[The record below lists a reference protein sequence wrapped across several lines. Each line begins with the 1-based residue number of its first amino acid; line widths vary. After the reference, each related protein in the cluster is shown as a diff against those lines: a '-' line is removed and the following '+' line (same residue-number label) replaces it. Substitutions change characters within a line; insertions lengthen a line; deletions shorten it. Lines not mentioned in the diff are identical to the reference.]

1 MKALLSTLTALAVL
15 LTAPGALAQD
25 PASCSL
31 QSTSRL
37 DALMNPA
44 RGSDERFFTSPS
56 GPPNILLILD
66 TSGSMAYWPIAWNN
80 NNHYSYSSNSGGQ
93 FPGCRQENI
102 DALNYDAS
110 VEYPRM
116 WLSLTNQDSPWF
128 VPTRYYRFDGN
139 GSTTHT
145 SFGMN
150 ANPVRF
156 DQDPPNTVISDS
168 ATQACSNLVGT
179 GNNLSAARAACAQCL
194 ATKGYFQYTSSRRV
208 ASGNFLN
215 FYSPRGHS
223 AVNVISQVLK
233 DSERT
238 RFGVVTF
245 SAGSGATGTVKWDGQ
260 DVVRFE
266 RFGPKCDESL
276 DTAKR
281 DEHRG
286 NLLAKMKNGLR
297 FNTGTPLTQAMWGA
311 STYFRSASDDPFPDW
326 FGSGY
331 LRDSDF
337 DDEAAPGRAATC
349 FSCGFNAMILLT
361 DGEPNEPGDGDD
373 QIPYQVR
380 NEDVPCDNCA
390 AAGRGNY
397 SGGSNSHIHRIAKW
411 MWTHDLR
418 PELDGSQQVA
428 TYTVGFALTNT
439 RALNLLRV
447 TADAGGGRFYAATN
461 SSQLKTALQSI
472 VDDVSNRNIAFA
484 AAAIS
489 SFQTGSST
497 LSALMPRMSPA
508 SGDSA
513 WRGDLWR
520 FNQFNEFVEGAD
532 KNGDGDMDDIFV
544 VDRDGDIVVEDTAGN
559 FVKDGTST
567 PATQFWEARR
577 ALLARSLA
585 SRKIYT
591 VTDTNQDGRITAAD
605 NTAAPIEF
613 TVENREVLKSYFG
626 ILGTP
631 ICPTVQSV
639 SPLDIDP
646 GKLLTGLRL
655 TPQQAAAA
663 MNVTVPG
670 FSSMTQT
677 QTWLNDICVRTLIQY
692 VRGQDLA
699 DEDGN
704 NNRTEVRRS
713 VLGDI
718 FHSAPVLV
726 DPPMDKFLC
735 NLGMSNQ
742 CARTLYSQQLGV
754 SPTPLAQETISRCGN
769 TVEVD
774 AYDAYLHRYRRRDKL
789 VLVGANDGMLHA
801 FRDSTASAD
810 NCEGG
815 LPMIE
820 YTPSTG
826 EEEWAFIPPDLLSRL
841 HEMANGH
848 QYYVDGDIM
857 VRDVWADGSDGS
869 QPDGIKQST
878 EYHTMAVISEGRGG
892 VHYLAL
898 ELRADPGTG
907 RFGAPR
913 MQWMYPQPDS
923 AEAALFGKTLFSLS
937 PKPPP
942 IGPVLVEAGTAPGP
956 VSRYNVDTQERWVV
970 ALSGGWSPGQ
980 EKGRGIYLVDAWS
993 PEVNG
998 RTDNLWWK
1006 FEYDPNA
1013 SGEQH
1018 GPARYLTHSVAAPV
1032 ALVDYGVAGS
1042 VQQDGFF
1049 DTAVFGDMRGQLW
1062 VARMSV
1068 PGALD
1073 PATKLIR
1080 NWSAARAFQMDRDA
1094 VGPGGTQGNNLT
1106 RTWPFYYVPSIGIQ
1120 PGTGAMRAL
1129 VGTGD
1134 RYALLDDQAGICRFD
1149 NPQACARYGC
1159 GNVEV
1164 DYRVDRLGQNVTQ
1177 ARHQWTQKALAQT
1190 TLTRTAS
1197 TQEACGDPG
1206 QTVVSARFATFEAR
1220 SCPGAPQDYTSLSP
1234 ARVECGKDA
1243 AGNFR
1248 CQDVSNVAPNFAD
1261 LELTRNI
1268 SGIGKNRFYGVRVY
1282 GVTGRTFA
1290 EDATAVSEDE
1300 NGPMTALQFDAARLT
1315 DRSSDNDTSGDLV
1328 DVTNITCEASG
1339 ACSAPGAQ
1347 PDGDGWMLEYTDNV
1361 THKTAGGAAT
1371 VASCTLWNTIYPSQ
1385 GGEVCS
1391 STAAKARFYQADF
1404 LSGLPNCAASFD
1416 GRFKERDVLSPPTDV
1431 GPTVSVS
1438 PTGSVRYS
1446 VVMQEP
1452 GQVQATAVHVSENSE
1467 VLQNVYE
1474 LPLTQEQHAC
1484 RHVSAANCTP

>member
-1 MKALLSTLTALAVL
+1 MKALLSTLTALGVL
-15 LTAPGALAQD
+15 LAAPGALAQD

-56 GPPNILLILD
+56 GPPNVLLILD
-66 TSGSMAYWPIAWNN
+66 TSGSMAWWPIAWSNDIS
-80 NNHYSYSSNSGGQ
+80 HSYSSNSSGNY
-93 FPGCRQENI
+93 PGCRQANI
-102 DALNYDAS
+102 DELNYDAN

-116 WLSLTNQDSPWF
+116 WLSLTDQNSPWF
-128 VPTRYYRFDGN
+128 VPTNYYRFDGN
-139 GSTTHT
+139 GSSSQV

-150 ANPVRF
+150 ANPVDF
-156 DQDPPNTVISDS
+156 TKAPPNSTISSTAS
-168 ATQACSNLVGT
+168 AACANIVGT
-179 GNNLSAARAACAQCL
+179 GNNQAAARNACELCL
-194 ATKGYFQYTSSRRV
+194 AKKGYFQFESGKRV

-245 SAGSGATGTVKWDGQ
+245 SASKDATETAQWSGQ
-260 DVVRFE
+260 DVVLFE
-266 RFGPKCDESL
+266 RFGPGCDDSL
-276 DTAKR
+276 SSAKR

-286 NLLAKMKNGLR
+286 GLLGKMQKGLR
-297 FNTGTPLTQAMWGA
+297 FNTNTPLTQALWGA
-311 STYFRSASDDPFPDW
+311 ATYFRSSSDDPFPGW
-326 FGSGY
+326 FGKDY
-331 LRDSDF
+331 LSDSKF
-337 DDEAAPGRAATC
+337 NDEAFPGKAATC

-361 DGEPNEPGDGDD
+361 DGEPNEPSTSGS
-373 QIPYQVR
+373 QVPAEVR
-380 NEDVPCDNCA
+380 NLDVPCTNCA
-390 AAGRGNY
+390 AAAKGATSGNGY
-397 SGGSNSHIHRIAKW
+397 SHIHRIAKW
-411 MWTHDLR
+411 MWTNDVRGDLAG
-418 PELDGSQQVA
+418 PQHVA

-439 RALNLLRV
+439 PALNLLRV

-472 VDDVSNRNIAFA
+472 VDDVQNRNIAFA

-520 FNQFNEFVEGAD
+520 FNQFNEFVEGVD
-532 KNGDGDMDDIFV
+532 KNNDGDMDDIFV
-544 VDRDGDIVVEDTAGN
+544 VDRDGDIVVEDSSGN
-559 FVKDGTST
+559 FLKDGTST
-567 PATQFWEARR
+567 PAVQFWEARR
-577 ALLARSLA
+577 ALMARSLA
-585 SRKIYT
+585 TRKIYT
-591 VTDTNQDGRITAAD
+591 VTDVNRDGRITAAD
-605 NTAAPIEF
+605 NAAAPIEF

-631 ICPTVQSV
+631 VCPKVESV
-639 SPLDIDP
+639 TPLEIDP

-655 TPQQAAAA
+655 TPQLAAAS
-663 MNVTVPG
+663 MNVTVPA
-670 FSSMTQT
+670 FTTIAQT
-677 QTWLNDICVRTLIQY
+677 QTWLNDLCVRTLIQY

-699 DEDGN
+699 DEDGDGD
-704 NNRTEVRRS
+704 RTKVRRS

-754 SPTPLAQETISRCGN
+754 SPTPLAQETINRCGN
-769 TVEVD
+769 TVQVD
-774 AYDAYLHRYRRRDKL
+774 AYEAYLHRYRRRDKL

-815 LPMIE
+815 QPFIE

-898 ELRADPGTG
+898 ELRADPTTN
-907 RFGAPR
+907 RFGPPR
-913 MQWMYPQPDS
+913 MQWMYPQPNS
-923 AEAALFGKTLFSLS
+923 PEAPLFGKTLFSLS

-942 IGPVLVEAGTAPGP
+942 IGPVLVKAGTAPGA
-956 VSRYNVDTQERWVV
+956 VERYGVDTQERWVV

-998 RTDNLWWK
+998 RPDNLWWK

-1018 GPARYLTHSVAAPV
+1018 QPARYLTHSVAAPV

-1062 VARMSV
+1062 VARISV
-1068 PGALD
+1068 PGELD
-1073 PATKLIR
+1073 PSTRLIR
-1080 NWSAARAFQMDRDA
+1080 NWSAGRAFQMDRDA
-1094 VGPGGTQGNNLT
+1094 VGASGVPGNTLA

-1129 VGTGD
+1129 IGTGD
-1134 RYALLDDQAGICRFD
+1134 RYALLDDEAGICRFD

-1164 DYRVDRLGQNVTQ
+1164 DYRVERLDQNITE
-1177 ARHQWTQKALAQT
+1177 ARQQWTQKELAQS
-1190 TLTRTAS
+1190 TLTRTMAS
-1197 TQEACGDPG
+1197 QDACGNPG
-1206 QTVVSARFATFEAR
+1206 QTVVTARFNKYEAR
-1220 SCPGAPQDYTSLSP
+1220 ACPGAAQDYTSLSP
-1234 ARVECGKDA
+1234 ARVECGKSA
-1243 AGNFR
+1243 EGHFR

-1261 LELTRNI
+1261 LELTRNV
-1268 SGIGKNRFYGVRVY
+1268 SNIGKNRFYGVRVY
-1282 GVTGRTFA
+1282 GVAGQTFS
-1290 EDATAVSEDE
+1290 ENATTVSED
-1300 NGPMTALQFDAARLT
+1300 GPMTALQFDAARLT
-1315 DRSSDNDTSGDLV
+1315 DRSSANAVSGDLV
-1328 DVTNITCEASG
+1328 DVTDITCTSTES
-1339 ACSAPGAQ
+1339 CSAEGAQ
-1347 PDGDGWMLEYTDNV
+1347 PDGNGWMLEYTDDI

-1371 VASCTLWNTIYPSQ
+1371 VASCTLWNVIYPSQ
-1385 GGEVCS
+1385 DGAVCS
-1391 STAAKARFYQADF
+1391 STAARARFYQADF
-1404 LSGLPNCAASFD
+1404 LTGLPTCAASFEYA
-1416 GRFKERDVLSPPTDV
+1416 RYEERSVLSPPPEPATAV
-1431 GPTVSVS
+1431 MIS

-1446 VVMQEP
+1446 AVMQEP
-1452 GQVQATAVHVSENSE
+1452 GKRQATSVDVSENSE

-1474 LPLTQEQHAC
+1474 LPLSHEQHTC
-1484 RHVSAANCTP
+1484 RHENAAHCIP